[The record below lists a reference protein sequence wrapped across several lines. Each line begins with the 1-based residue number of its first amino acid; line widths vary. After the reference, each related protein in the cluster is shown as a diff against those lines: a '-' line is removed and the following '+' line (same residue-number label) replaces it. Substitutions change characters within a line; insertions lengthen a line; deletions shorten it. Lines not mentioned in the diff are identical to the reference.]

1 MEQSEIGLRGTI
13 RIAECALWVKIFMI
27 RIRAKLFLEVIPFL
41 KRNLALAH
49 ALALNKPGGWT
60 STIGVG

>member
-1 MEQSEIGLRGTI
+1 
-13 RIAECALWVKIFMI
+13 MI
-27 RIRAKLFLEVIPFL
+27 RIRSKLLLEEISFL

-49 ALALNKPGGWT
+49 ALALNKPVGWK